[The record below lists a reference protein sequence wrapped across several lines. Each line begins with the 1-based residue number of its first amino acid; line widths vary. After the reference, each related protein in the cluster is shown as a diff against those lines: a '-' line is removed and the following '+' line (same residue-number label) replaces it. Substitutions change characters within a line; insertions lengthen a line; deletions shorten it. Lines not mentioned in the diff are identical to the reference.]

1 MFWLPVMSKLQSAG
15 EDARATMRDGRPR
28 PSVSGPDKVF
38 VDQRGAE
45 GPDALQVPIKTS
57 LAVLGFAI
65 KILLLA
71 EHVLADR

>member
-1 MFWLPVMSKLQSAG
+1 MFWLTANVQTPSAG
-15 EDARATMRDGRPR
+15 GDARATMRDGRPR
-28 PSVSGPDKVF
+28 PSVSGPAKVF

-71 EHVLADR
+71 EHVFADR